1 MMINT
6 FHEASEGNRFAQ
18 YARRFLNTV
27 TDFSVWRVTILSF
40 RHCYFCCYSFF
51 YVTFLR
57 SDFSKDVGFVYKQ
70 KNTDDSWY
78 NWSANSTTKTTTRS
92 LPNKKKEKPHPVIHK
107 TEFPW
112 ERSVRINPDS
122 AGNNVKITWTC
133 QTEDIVAQFVHFE
146 KNDQSLFSVTDV
158 PYMTIQ
164 WRFKS
169 EKSKGIC
176 LFWHDYSSLHFDELW
191 DF

>member
-122 AGNNVKITWTC
+122 AGNNVKNYLNVPNGRHCRTVRSFWKKWSK
-133 QTEDIVAQFVHFE
+133 FV
-146 KNDQSLFSVTDV
+146 FS
-158 PYMTIQ
+158 Y
-164 WRFKS
+164 RR
-169 EKSKGIC
+169 
-176 LFWHDYSSLHFDELW
+176 SLHDNTVTL
-191 DF
+191 